1 MIAYIKYLSSIKFD
15 FYKIHDKM
23 AISMNKNDNID
34 EIIYENEAD
43 LAKNK
48 AKKVSDNDAGD
59 IIIDDEN
66 VAPEVI
72 IKKLKDKT
80 KTLEKEKQEYMDG
93 WQRERADFINY
104 KKRVENEK
112 IEVVKYA
119 NEGLLEEITQ
129 VLDSFEMAFSNKEAW
144 EKVDKNWR
152 VGVEYIHTQLIKIL
166 DENNFRSMNPI
177 GEKFDPKFHIA
188 VEHVTTDDEKKD
200 GVIIEVKKKG
210 YVLNDRVMKAAQV
223 VVAEF
228 KK

>member
-1 MIAYIKYLSSIKFD
+1 M
-15 FYKIHDKM
+15 H
-23 AISMNKNDNID
+23 KNDTNDDIV
-34 EIIYENEAD
+34 YEENGQKATKKTADDARLDDDLVGQVVIEEDNEASD
-43 LAKNK
+43 LPAQ
-48 AKKVSDNDAGD
+48 AGA
-59 IIIDDEN
+59 I
-66 VAPEVI
+66 V
-72 IKKLKDKT
+72 KKLKEKI
-80 KTLEKEKQEYMDG
+80 KILEKEKQEYMDG

-152 VGVEYIHTQLIKIL
+152 IGVEYIHTQLVKIL
-166 DENNFRSMNPI
+166 DENNFRAMNPL

-188 VEHVTTDDEKKD
+188 VEHIVTDDEKKD
-200 GVIIEVKKKG
+200 GMITEVKKKG
-210 YVLNDRVMKAAQV
+210 YILGDRVMKAAQV
-223 VVAEF
+223 VVAEY

>member
-1 MIAYIKYLSSIKFD
+1 MK
-15 FYKIHDKM
+15 DK
-23 AISMNKNDNID
+23 DNIVSNGD
-34 EIIYENEAD
+34 EIIYEEEGNGSTPLTTGKTSKKLADDIVIDEENEA
-43 LAKNK
+43 
-48 AKKVSDNDAGD
+48 
-59 IIIDDEN
+59 
-66 VAPEVI
+66 PESLV
-72 IKKLKDKT
+72 KKLKEKI
-80 KTLEKEKQEYMDG
+80 KGLEKEKQEYMDG

-104 KKRVENEK
+104 KKRIENEK
-112 IEVVKYA
+112 LEVIKYA

-166 DENNFRSMNPI
+166 DENNFRATNPI

-188 VEHVTTDDEKKD
+188 VEHVETDDEKKD
-200 GVIIEVKKKG
+200 GIITEVKKKG

-223 VVAEF
+223 VVAEY

>member
-1 MIAYIKYLSSIKFD
+1 M
-15 FYKIHDKM
+15 
-23 AISMNKNDNID
+23 D
-34 EIIYENEAD
+34 ENNVKDYIIYEEEGQKATKKVVNDVVIDEENEA
-43 LAKNK
+43 
-48 AKKVSDNDAGD
+48 
-59 IIIDDEN
+59 
-66 VAPEVI
+66 PEAL
-72 IKKLKDKT
+72 IKKLKDKI

-93 WQRERADFINY
+93 WQRERADFTNY
-104 KKRVENEK
+104 KKRIDIEKVEV
-112 IEVVKYA
+112 IKYA

-166 DENNFRSMNPI
+166 DDNHFRAMNPI

-188 VEHVTTDDEKKD
+188 VEHIAIDDESKD
-200 GVIIEVKKKG
+200 GVITEVKKKG
-210 YVLNDRVMKAAQV
+210 YILNDRVMKAAQV